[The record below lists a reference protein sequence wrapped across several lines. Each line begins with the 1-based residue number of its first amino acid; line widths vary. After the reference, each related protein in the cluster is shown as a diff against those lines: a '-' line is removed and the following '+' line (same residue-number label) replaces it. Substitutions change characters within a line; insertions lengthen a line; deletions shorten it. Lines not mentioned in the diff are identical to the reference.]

1 MVMMIISFP
10 SGKYVHILVL
20 IIIYLHIYSHISA
33 FVFLIPCKTCSL
45 DLSNL

>member
-1 MVMMIISFP
+1 MVMMVISLS
-10 SGKYVHILVL
+10 SGKYIYILVL
-20 IIIYLHIYSHISA
+20 IIIYLHIYSRISA